1 MVLAAAL
8 SALVV
13 AAVPVAVLMA
23 VWSAVTMYR
32 VLRPEHPL
40 PFVRDEAA
48 ERRAACARGESVG
61 VGFREIRDDMRLHV
75 RDLSRPYHHAGGCS
89 HGFPEAWIE
98 DVYRRRN

>member
-23 VWSAVTMYR
+23 VWSAVAMYR
-32 VLRPEHPL
+32 VLFPERPL

-48 ERRAACARGESVG
+48 ERHAARARGEAVH

-75 RDLSRPYHHAGGCS
+75 RELARPYHHAGGCS
-89 HGFPEAWIE
+89 HGIPEAWIE